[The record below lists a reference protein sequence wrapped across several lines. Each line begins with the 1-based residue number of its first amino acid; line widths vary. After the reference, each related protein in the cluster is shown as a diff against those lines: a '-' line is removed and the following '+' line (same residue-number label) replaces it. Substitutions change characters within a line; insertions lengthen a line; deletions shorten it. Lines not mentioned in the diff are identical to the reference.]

1 MWYSQFNFQIA
12 DGLQGVI
19 DINLFSWLIWY
30 IYVYQERTMI
40 YIYSDELC
48 DRKIYV
54 PRLLLLCVPG
64 NKRQVQR
71 CFTWWFICNK
81 NLCVTFVN
89 LLENQQTPLYWTLY
103 ILHMYRRPNQYA
115 VKEFMIYWKVQ
126 YRKNSYGF
134 NAGCNSSIRE
144 QGVELN

>member
-1 MWYSQFNFQIA
+1 MYVALTEKWPRSFGNIARNFTCLIIVSFMSQGN
-12 DGLQGVI
+12 VI
-19 DINLFSWLIWY
+19 FAIQLSNCRWNTRRGWSIYLHDSFDIY
-30 IYVYQERTMI
+30 ICISGTHND
-40 YIYSDELC
+40 IYSDELC

-64 NKRQVQR
+64 KKRQVQR

-103 ILHMYRRPNQYA
+103 ILHIYKRPNQYA
-115 VKEFMIYWKVQ
+115 VK
-126 YRKNSYGF
+126 
-134 NAGCNSSIRE
+134 
-144 QGVELN
+144 